1 MFEQNTYESIG
12 DLEALDIQASAAR
25 SEWMTKQELAKY
37 LRCSIS
43 LINGMMLDGLPYR
56 GIYHNPLYS
65 RSEIE
70 AWLRASQ

>member
-1 MFEQNTYESIG
+1 MFEQNTYELIG
-12 DLEALDIQASAAR
+12 DLETLDMPASTVR

-37 LRCSIS
+37 LRCSVS

-65 RSEIE
+65 RREIE